1 MIGHDP
7 DRVYRAAV
15 IGAGSGGLTAAI
27 GLAALGHE
35 VVLIEGGAVGGDC
48 TNVGCIP
55 SKALLHAS
63 RRNEADPLGWARGKR
78 DELADREDRE
88 MADHDRI
95 HLVRGWA
102 SLTDERDPHVV
113 RVVDG
118 DTVREVRARHVV
130 VAGGSRP
137 LRIDIAGLDAQRVV
151 TNEELFELSELP
163 TTLVIVGGGPIGL
176 EMATAFAG
184 IGVRVEIVEMQ
195 DRLLPDEDPLIT
207 EVVERALAAR
217 GVGLHLGTA
226 IDRVD
231 GDTAHLADG
240 STIDGIDR
248 VLVTVGRQPRLDELG
263 LDRAGVAASGSG
275 IDVDDW
281 GRTSVDGIWAVGDV
295 TGATQTTHGA
305 NAVGRRIVRAI
316 AFPRLPMMGS
326 SRAIPD
332 AVYSDPEI
340 ASVGMGTTE
349 LREIPAS
356 SRRRIVV
363 DHADVDR
370 GYTDDIV
377 DGRLVIDAE
386 RFTGRVLRA
395 AIVGPG
401 ASDLIGMF
409 TMAIDQG
416 IGLRKLFGMVHPYPS
431 HAEIIRE
438 AADRF
443 ALATYPALAEE
454 WFAMARGRG
463 RRLRRASRRTLRVA
477 AGSGTR
483 TRRR

>member
-7 DRVYRAAV
+7 DRIYRAAV

-27 GLAALGHE
+27 GLAGFGHD
-35 VVLIEGGAVGGDC
+35 VVLIEGGSIGGDC

-63 RRNEADPLGWARGKR
+63 RRGHPDPLGWARGKR
-78 DELADREDRE
+78 DELARREARE
-88 MADHDRI
+88 MADDEHI

-102 SLTDERDPHVV
+102 SLTDRHGPHVV

-118 DTVREVRARHVV
+118 DTVHEVRARHVV

-137 LRIDIAGLDAQRVV
+137 LRIDVDGLDEQRVV
-151 TNEELFELSELP
+151 TNEELFELPELP
-163 TTLVIVGGGPIGL
+163 SALLIVGGGPIAL
-176 EMATAFAG
+176 EMATAFHA
-184 IGVRVEIVEMQ
+184 IGVRVDIVEMQ
-195 DRLLPDEDPLIT
+195 DRLLANEDPLIT
-207 EVVERALAAR
+207 DVIERALTAR
-217 GVGLHLGTA
+217 GIGLHLGTT

-240 STIDGIDR
+240 STIHGLDR
-248 VLVTVGRQPRLDELG
+248 VLMAVGRRPRLEGLG
-263 LDRAGVAASGSG
+263 LAAAGVVASGAG
-275 IDVDDW
+275 IVVDDW

-295 TGATQTTHGA
+295 TGSTLTTHGA

-316 AFPRLPMMGS
+316 AFPRLPKTGAL
-326 SRAIPD
+326 RAIPD
-332 AVYSDPEI
+332 AVYSDPEV
-340 ASVGMGTTE
+340 ASVGIGTAD
-349 LREIPAS
+349 LRSIPES
-356 SRRRIVV
+356 SRIRIVV

-370 GYTDDIV
+370 GYTDDIA
-377 DGRLVIDAE
+377 DGRLVLDVE

-401 ASDLIGMF
+401 ASDLIGIF

-431 HAEIIRE
+431 HAEIVRE

-443 ALATYPALAEE
+443 ARATYPSLAGE
-454 WFAMARGRG
+454 WFAMARGRN
-463 RRLRRASRRTLRVA
+463 RRLRRASRRTPRVDA
-477 AGSGTR
+477 DSDIR
-483 TRRR
+483 THRR